1 MTAFAFAV
9 AMAALGVNGPED
21 DRLDWDAVDWRA
33 QEETVRRLRQ
43 RIFTATRDGDL
54 KKVRNL
60 QKLMLRS
67 RANTLVSVRQVT
79 QRNAGRETAGIDGET
94 ALTSPARAALA
105 TMIHVS
111 TKPWQ
116 ARPVK
121 RVYIPKANGKLR
133 GLGIPVI
140 ADRVQQGRVR
150 NALEPEWEAR
160 FEPRSYGFRPG
171 RSCQDAIEA
180 LFKAACGKNARKL
193 WALDADLTAAFDRID
208 HDRLVGMLAGF
219 PATGM
224 IRQWLKA
231 GVVDK
236 GRFAPTE
243 DGVPQGGVIS
253 PLLLNVAL
261 HGLEEAAGVRY
272 YQTGNYAGQSKPG
285 SPMVVRYADDIVA
298 LCHSREQ
305 AEHVKQ
311 ELGAWLAPRGL
322 SFNEDKTRIVHLD
335 DGLDFLGFN
344 IRRYSGKLLIKPS
357 TAAIRRIRKQLRT
370 QMRSLRGSNAAGVL
384 RTVNPVVRGWAA
396 YYRGVVSN
404 RVFSNLDA
412 YLWRLTYRW
421 ARHCHPNK
429 SKWWTVDR
437 YFGQFNKA
445 SKNRW
450 VFGDHASG
458 LYLHKFSWTKI
469 VRHVM
474 VKGTASPDDPRL
486 AQYWADRRRRMT
498 TPLGRRT
505 LRMLHAQHGRCPL
518 CGDFL
523 LHADHQPRSPEQ
535 WEQWIR
541 TTRTAMRKQHI
552 ILAGQRGTP
561 DDERLRL
568 IHAYCLRRLP
578 NGRTGQGR
586 QF

>member
-94 ALTSPARAALA
+94 ALTSSSRAALA
-105 TMIHVS
+105 TMVHTS

-180 LFKAACGKNARKL
+180 LFKAACGKKARKL

-208 HDRLVGMLAGF
+208 HDHLLGMLTGF

-357 TAAIRRIRKQLRT
+357 ERFEEEYARNRRH
-370 QMRSLRGSNAAGVL
+370 NV
-384 RTVNPVVRGWAA
+384 P
-396 YYRGVVSN
+396 
-404 RVFSNLDA
+404 
-412 YLWRLTYRW
+412 
-421 ARHCHPNK
+421 
-429 SKWWTVDR
+429 
-437 YFGQFNKA
+437 
-445 SKNRW
+445 
-450 VFGDHASG
+450 
-458 LYLHKFSWTKI
+458 
-469 VRHVM
+469 
-474 VKGTASPDDPRL
+474 
-486 AQYWADRRRRMT
+486 
-498 TPLGRRT
+498 
-505 LRMLHAQHGRCPL
+505 
-518 CGDFL
+518 
-523 LHADHQPRSPEQ
+523 
-535 WEQWIR
+535 
-541 TTRTAMRKQHI
+541 
-552 ILAGQRGTP
+552 
-561 DDERLRL
+561 
-568 IHAYCLRRLP
+568 
-578 NGRTGQGR
+578 
-586 QF
+586 

>member
-1 MTAFAFAV
+1 MTAFALAV
-9 AMAALGVNGPED
+9 AMADLGVNGPED
-21 DRLDWDAVDWRA
+21 ARLDWDAIDWRA

-43 RIFTATRDGDL
+43 RIFKATRDGDL

-67 RANTLVSVRQVT
+67 RANTLVSVRQAT
-79 QRNAGRETAGIDGET
+79 QRNAGRKTAGIDGEV
-94 ALTSPARAALA
+94 ALTSLARAELA
-105 TMIHVS
+105 TTLHES
-111 TKPWQ
+111 SKPWQ

-121 RVYIPKANGKLR
+121 RVWIPKANGKLR

-140 ADRVQQGRVR
+140 ADRAQQGRVR

-180 LFKAACGKNARKL
+180 IFKAACGKHARKL
-193 WALDADLTAAFDRID
+193 WALDADLTAAFDKID
-208 HDRLVGMLAGF
+208 HNHLLTRLEGF
-219 PATGM
+219 PAKGM

-231 GVVDK
+231 GVVEK
-236 GRFAPTE
+236 GHFTPTD

-261 HGLEEAAGVRY
+261 HGLEEVAGVRY

-285 SPMVVRYADDIVA
+285 SPMLVRYADDMLA

-305 AEHVKQ
+305 AEQVKQ
-311 ELGAWLAPRGL
+311 QLGVWLAPRGL
-322 SFNEDKTRIVHLD
+322 TFNEDKTRIVHLD
-335 DGLDFLGFN
+335 EGLDFLGFS

-357 TAAIRRIRKQLRT
+357 KAAIRRIRQKLRT

-384 RTVNPVVRGWAA
+384 RAVNPVVRGWAA

-412 YLWRLTYRW
+412 YMWRLTYRW
-421 ARHCHPNK
+421 ARYSHPNK
-429 SKWWTVDR
+429 SKLWVVDR

-474 VKGTASPDDPRL
+474 VKGTASADDPSL
-486 AQYWADRRRRMT
+486 AEYWADRRHRMT

-505 LRMLHAQHGRCPL
+505 LRLLHKQGGRCPS

-523 LHADHQPRSPEQ
+523 LHADHQPRSPSE

-541 TTRTAMRKQHI
+541 TTRKAMRKQHI
-552 ILAGQRGTP
+552 ALAGKRGDP
-561 DDERLRL
+561 DDEQLRL
-568 IHAYCLRRLP
+568 IHTHCLRRSTTAK
-578 NGRTGQGR
+578 GKQGKR
-586 QF
+586 F

>member
-1 MTAFAFAV
+1 MTAFA
-9 AMAALGVNGPED
+9 AMAGLGVNGPED
-21 DRLDWDAVDWRA
+21 ARLDWDAIDWRA

-43 RIFTATRDGDL
+43 RIFKATRDGDL
-54 KKVRNL
+54 KRVRNL
-60 QKLMLRS
+60 QKLLLRS
-67 RANTLVSVRQVT
+67 RANTLVSVRQAT
-79 QRNAGRETAGIDGET
+79 QRNAGRKTAGIDGEV
-94 ALTSPARAALA
+94 ALTSLARAELA
-105 TMIHVS
+105 TTLHGS
-111 TKPWQ
+111 SKPWR
-116 ARPVK
+116 AWPVK
-121 RVYIPKANGKLR
+121 RVWIPKANGKLR

-140 ADRVQQGRVR
+140 ADRAQQGRVR

-180 LFKAACGKNARKL
+180 IFKAACGRNARKL
-193 WALDADLTAAFDRID
+193 WALDADLTAAFDQID
-208 HDRLVGMLAGF
+208 HSHLLTMLEGF
-219 PATGM
+219 PAKGM
-224 IRQWLKA
+224 IRQWLQA
-231 GVVDK
+231 GVIEK
-236 GRFAPTE
+236 GRFTPTD

-272 YQTGNYAGQSKPG
+272 YQTGNDAGQSKPG
-285 SPMVVRYADDIVA
+285 SPMLVRYADDMLA

-305 AEHVKQ
+305 AEQVKQ
-311 ELGAWLAPRGL
+311 QLGVWLAPRGL
-322 SFNEDKTRIVHLD
+322 TFNEDKTRIVHLD
-335 DGLDFLGFN
+335 EGLDFLGFS

-357 TAAIRRIRKQLRT
+357 KAAIRRIRQKLRT

-412 YLWRLTYRW
+412 YMWRLTYRW
-421 ARHCHPNK
+421 ARYSHPNK
-429 SKWWTVDR
+429 SKLWVVDR

-474 VKGTASPDDPRL
+474 VKGTASADDPSL
-486 AQYWADRRRRMT
+486 AEYWADRRRRMT

-505 LRMLHAQHGRCPL
+505 LRLLHKQGGRCPI

-523 LHADHQPRSPEQ
+523 LHADHQPRSPSE

-541 TTRTAMRKQHI
+541 TTRKAMRKQHI
-552 ILAGQRGTP
+552 ALAGKRGDP
-561 DDERLRL
+561 DDEQLRL
-568 IHAYCLRRLP
+568 IHTHCLRRLTTTK
-578 NGRTGQGR
+578 GKQGKR
-586 QF
+586 F

>member
-1 MTAFAFAV
+1 MTAFVFAA
-9 AMAALGVNGPED
+9 AMAELGVNGPED
-21 DRLDWDAVDWRA
+21 AHLNWDAIDWRA
-33 QEETVRRLRQ
+33 QEENVRRLRQ
-43 RIFTATRDGDL
+43 RIFKATRDGDR

-67 RANTLVSVRQVT
+67 RANTLISVRQAT
-79 QRNAGRETAGIDGET
+79 QHNAGRKTPGIDGEV
-94 ALTSPARAALA
+94 ALTSTARAQLA
-105 TMIHVS
+105 TVLHES
-111 TKPWQ
+111 AKPWQ

-180 LFKAACGKNARKL
+180 IFKAACGKNARKL
-193 WALDADLTAAFDRID
+193 WALDADLTAAFDKID
-208 HDRLVGMLAGF
+208 HEHLLRMLDGF
-219 PATGM
+219 PAKGL
-224 IRQWLKA
+224 IRRWLKA
-231 GVVDK
+231 GVVEK
-236 GRFAPTE
+236 GQFTPTGE
-243 DGVPQGGVIS
+243 GVPQGGVIS

-272 YQTGNYAGQSKPG
+272 YQTGNYAGQAKPG
-285 SPMVVRYADDIVA
+285 TPMLVRYADDMIA
-298 LCHSREQ
+298 LCHSSDQ
-305 AEHVKQ
+305 AEQVKQ
-311 ELGAWLAPRGL
+311 QLAGWLADRGL
-322 SFNEDKTRIVHLD
+322 AFNEDKTRIVHLD
-335 DGLDFLGFN
+335 EGLDFLGFS

-357 TAAIRRIRKQLRT
+357 TAAIRRIRQKLRT
-370 QMRSLRGSNAAGVL
+370 DMRSLRGSNAAGVL
-384 RTVNPVVRGWAA
+384 RAVNPVIRGWAA

-412 YLWRLTYRW
+412 YMWRLTYRW
-421 ARHCHPNK
+421 ARHTHPNK
-429 SKWWTVDR
+429 SRWWAVDR

-445 SKNRW
+445 RQDRW

-458 LYLHKFSWTKI
+458 PYLHKFSWTKI
-469 VRHVM
+469 VRHAM
-474 VKGTASPDDPRL
+474 VKGTASPDDPSL

-498 TPLGRRT
+498 TPLGRST
-505 LRMLHAQHGRCPL
+505 LRLLHRQGGRCPL
-518 CGDFL
+518 CRDFL

-541 TTRTAMRKQHI
+541 TTRTAIHKQHI
-552 ILAGQRGTP
+552 ATAGQPGGP
-561 DDERLRL
+561 DDQQLRL
-568 IHAYCLRRLP
+568 VHTHCL
-578 NGRTGQGR
+578 
-586 QF
+586 

>member
-9 AMAALGVNGPED
+9 AMADLGVNGPED
-21 DRLDWDAVDWRA
+21 ARLNWDAIDWRA

-43 RIFTATRDGDL
+43 RIFKATRDGDL

-67 RANTLVSVRQVT
+67 RANTLISVRQAA
-79 QRNAGRETAGIDGET
+79 QRNAGRKTAGVDGEV

-105 TMIHVS
+105 TVLHES
-111 TKPWQ
+111 AKPWQ

-140 ADRVQQGRVR
+140 ADRAQQGRVR

-171 RSCQDAIEA
+171 RSCHDAIEA
-180 LFKAACGKNARKL
+180 IFKAACGKNARKL
-193 WALDADLTAAFDRID
+193 WALDADLTAAFDKID
-208 HDRLVGMLAGF
+208 HNHLLAVLGGF
-219 PATGM
+219 PAKGL

-231 GVVDK
+231 GVIEH
-236 GRFAPTE
+236 GHFTPTDE
-243 DGVPQGGVIS
+243 GVPQGGVIS

-272 YQTGNYAGQSKPG
+272 YQAGNYAGQSKPG
-285 SPMVVRYADDIVA
+285 SPMLVRYADDLIA

-305 AEHVKQ
+305 AERVKQ
-311 ELGAWLAPRGL
+311 ELGGWLALRGL
-322 SFNEDKTRIVHLD
+322 TFNADKTSIVHLD
-335 DGLDFLGFN
+335 EGLDFLGFN
-344 IRRYSGKLLIKPS
+344 VRRYSGKLLIKPS
-357 TAAIRRIRKQLRT
+357 KAAIRRIRQKLRAE
-370 QMRSLRGSNAAGVL
+370 MRSLRGSNAAGVL
-384 RTVNPVVRGWAA
+384 RAVNPVVRGWAA

-412 YLWRLTYRW
+412 YMWWLAYRW
-421 ARHCHPNK
+421 ARHTHPNK
-429 SKWWTVDR
+429 SKRWAVDR
-437 YFGQFNKA
+437 YFGQYNKTRQD
-445 SKNRW
+445 RW

-458 LYLHKFSWTKI
+458 LYLHKFSWTKL
-469 VRHVM
+469 VRHGM
-474 VKGTASPDDPRL
+474 LQGAASAADPSL
-486 AQYWADRRRRMT
+486 AQYWAGRRRRMT
-498 TPLGRRT
+498 TPLGRST
-505 LRMLHAQHGRCPL
+505 LRLLHKQGGRCAL
-518 CGDFL
+518 CGDYL

-541 TTRTAMRKQHI
+541 TTRRVMRKQHI
-552 ILAGQRGTP
+552 AVAGRHGTS
-561 DDERLRL
+561 DDE
-568 IHAYCLRRLP
+568 
-578 NGRTGQGR
+578 Q
-586 QF
+586 

>member
-9 AMAALGVNGPED
+9 AMADLGVNGPED
-21 DRLDWDAVDWRA
+21 ARLNWDTIDWRA

-43 RIFTATRDGDL
+43 RIFKATRDGDL

-67 RANTLVSVRQVT
+67 RANTLVSVWQAT
-79 QRNAGRETAGIDGET
+79 QRNAGRKTAGVDGEV
-94 ALTSPARAALA
+94 ALTSPARAQLA
-105 TMIHVS
+105 TVLHES
-111 TKPWQ
+111 AKPWQ

-140 ADRVQQGRVR
+140 ADRAQQGRVR

-171 RSCQDAIEA
+171 RSCHDAIEA
-180 LFKAACGKNARKL
+180 IFKAACGKNARKL
-193 WALDADLTAAFDRID
+193 WALDADLTAAFDKID
-208 HDRLVGMLAGF
+208 HNHLLAMLDGF
-219 PATGM
+219 PAKGL

-231 GVVDK
+231 GVIEK
-236 GRFAPTE
+236 GHFTPTDE
-243 DGVPQGGVIS
+243 GVPQGGVIS

-272 YQTGNYAGQSKPG
+272 YQTGNNAGQSKPG
-285 SPMVVRYADDIVA
+285 SPMLVRYADDLIA
-298 LCHSREQ
+298 LCHSRDQ

-322 SFNEDKTRIVHLD
+322 TFNEDKTSIVHLD
-335 DGLDFLGFN
+335 EGLDFLGFN

-357 TAAIRRIRKQLRT
+357 KAAIRRIRQKLRT
-370 QMRSLRGSNAAGVL
+370 EMRSLRGSNAAGVL
-384 RTVNPVVRGWAA
+384 RAVNPVVRGWAA

-404 RVFSNLDA
+404 RIFSNLDA
-412 YLWRLTYRW
+412 YMWRLTYRW
-421 ARHCHPNK
+421 ARHTHPNK
-429 SKWWTVDR
+429 SKWWAVDR
-437 YFGQFNKA
+437 YFGQYNKA
-445 SKNRW
+445 RQDRW

-474 VKGTASPDDPRL
+474 VKGAASPDDPHL

-498 TPLGRRT
+498 TPLGRST
-505 LRMLHAQHGRCPL
+505 LRLLHKQAGRCPL

-541 TTRTAMRKQHI
+541 TTRRAIRKQHI
-552 ILAGQRGTP
+552 AVTSRHGAS
-561 DDERLRL
+561 DDEQLRL
-568 IHAYCLRRLP
+568 VHTHCLRRSTTVK
-578 NGRTGQGR
+578 GKQGKH
-586 QF
+586 F

>member
-1 MTAFAFAV
+1 MTAFVFAA
-9 AMAALGVNGPED
+9 AMADLGVNGPED
-21 DRLDWDAVDWRA
+21 ARLNWDTIDWRA

-43 RIFTATRDGDL
+43 RIFKATREGDL

-67 RANTLVSVRQVT
+67 RANTLISVRQVA
-79 QRNAGRETAGIDGET
+79 QRNAGRKTAGIDGEV

-105 TMIHVS
+105 TVLHES
-111 TKPWQ
+111 AKPWQ

-140 ADRVQQGRVR
+140 ADRAQQGRVR

-171 RSCQDAIEA
+171 RSCHDAIEA
-180 LFKAACGKNARKL
+180 IFKAGCGKNARKL
-193 WALDADLTAAFDRID
+193 WALDADLTAAFDKID
-208 HDRLVGMLAGF
+208 HNHLLAMLDGF
-219 PATGM
+219 PAKGL
-224 IRQWLKA
+224 IRQWLKV
-231 GVVDK
+231 GVIEQ
-236 GRFAPTE
+236 RHFMPTDE
-243 DGVPQGGVIS
+243 GVPQGGVIS

-285 SPMVVRYADDIVA
+285 SPMLVRYADDLIA

-305 AEHVKQ
+305 AERIKQ
-311 ELGAWLAPRGL
+311 ELGGWLALRGL
-322 SFNEDKTRIVHLD
+322 TFNEDKTSIVHLD
-335 DGLDFLGFN
+335 EGLDFLGFN
-344 IRRYSGKLLIKPS
+344 VRRYSGKLLIKPS
-357 TAAIRRIRKQLRT
+357 KAAIRRIRQKLRAE
-370 QMRSLRGSNAAGVL
+370 MRSLRGSNAAGVL
-384 RTVNPVVRGWAA
+384 RAVNPVVRGWAA

-412 YLWRLTYRW
+412 YMWRLAYRW
-421 ARHCHPNK
+421 ARHTHPNK
-429 SKWWTVDR
+429 SKWWAVDR
-437 YFGQFNKA
+437 YFGQYNKA
-445 SKNRW
+445 RQDRW

-458 LYLHKFSWTKI
+458 IYLHKFSWTKI

-474 VKGTASPDDPRL
+474 VKGAASPDDPSL
-486 AQYWADRRRRMT
+486 AQYWADRRGRMT
-498 TPLGRRT
+498 TPLGRST
-505 LRMLHAQHGRCPL
+505 LRLLHKQGGRCPL

-523 LHADHQPRSPEQ
+523 LHADHQPRSPQQ

-541 TTRTAMRKQHI
+541 TTRRAMRKQHI
-552 ILAGQRGTP
+552 AVADRHGTS
-561 DDERLRL
+561 DDEQLRL
-568 IHAYCLRRLP
+568 VHTHCLRRSTAVK
-578 NGRTGQGR
+578 GK
-586 QF
+586 